1 MAKNRDQLIDEMLDR
16 EAIRDLPVRYCHY
29 IWTKNL
35 DGILGLFTNDGI
47 FAMEGLG
54 APQEVKGLDALRKFY
69 GQVAQGTGG
78 PAPYIHN
85 IVIDLRD
92 ATHATGTS
100 YPEVRSSGEQ
110 MKLMALG
117 YYADEYEKVNGQWK
131 FKARRFKN
139 LHSGS

>member
-1 MAKNRDQLIDEMLDR
+1 MAKSRDQLIDEMLDR

-29 IWTKNL
+29 IWTRNV
-35 DGILGLFTNDGI
+35 DGIMSLFTDDGI
-47 FAMEGLG
+47 FGMEGLG
-54 APQEVKGLDALRKFY
+54 APQEVKGREALRKFY
-69 GQVAQGTGG
+69 GQIATGAG

-85 IVIDLRD
+85 IVIDLKD

-100 YPEVRSSGEQ
+100 YPEVRSTGEQ

-117 YYADEYEKVNGQWK
+117 YYADEYEKVGGQWK

-139 LHSGS
+139 MHPGS